1 MNIKVKQNI
10 ENKIIDKFIL
20 EYNRVKKDGELIDYI
35 INNIIENLK
44 EFNFVFLPNKC
55 FNLLNNT
62 FFITEVKNAIVT
74 YKKIIK
80 ELINSILEEKAKKF
94 LDMKAKFE
102 IGNDNMEI
110 KNKKTLKEL
119 KAFIEIFLKK
129 NLYYIAQRLMI
140 SYIIDNIYSAFF
152 EDVNKILNTKINNIL
167 NIDIN
172 PDIKILLENL
182 CFIKLKD
189 FSDKW
194 GIVLQIEKI
203 ENNVLDFADMNEIQ
217 DDELKQNNN
226 NLNTNSFIY
235 VSNNNKD
242 FENENDQINIIP
254 LEKNNWFPLKKNN
267 KLNIVKEEILISL
280 EKYLQEFEIQDTF
293 FNIKPDDEVDEVF
306 SSLKTYM
313 KNDLINFLN
322 AKKNEFIKI
331 IDKEYQNKKF
341 SFEEKI
347 IKNIIRKEN
356 ISSIYNN
363 QIEKEINI

>member
-1 MNIKVKQNI
+1 
-10 ENKIIDKFIL
+10 
-20 EYNRVKKDGELIDYI
+20 
-35 INNIIENLK
+35 
-44 EFNFVFLPNKC
+44 
-55 FNLLNNT
+55 
-62 FFITEVKNAIVT
+62 
-74 YKKIIK
+74 
-80 ELINSILEEKAKKF
+80 
-94 LDMKAKFE
+94 
-102 IGNDNMEI
+102 
-110 KNKKTLKEL
+110 
-119 KAFIEIFLKK
+119 
-129 NLYYIAQRLMI
+129 MI
-140 SYIIDNIYSAFF
+140 SYIIDNFYSTFF
-152 EDVNKILNTKINNIL
+152 EDVNKILNNKINNIL
-167 NIDIN
+167 NIDTN
-172 PDIKILLENL
+172 PDIKLLLENL
-182 CFIKLKD
+182 YFIKLKD

-194 GIVLQIEKI
+194 GIDLQIEKI
-203 ENNVLDFADMNEIQ
+203 ENNVLDFYDTNEIK

-235 VSNNNKD
+235 NTNDNED
-242 FENENDQINIIP
+242 YENENDQLNIIP
-254 LEKNNWFPLKKNN
+254 LEKNNWFPFKKNN

-306 SSLKTYM
+306 SSLNNYM

>member
-1 MNIKVKQNI
+1 
-10 ENKIIDKFIL
+10 
-20 EYNRVKKDGELIDYI
+20 
-35 INNIIENLK
+35 
-44 EFNFVFLPNKC
+44 
-55 FNLLNNT
+55 
-62 FFITEVKNAIVT
+62 
-74 YKKIIK
+74 
-80 ELINSILEEKAKKF
+80 
-94 LDMKAKFE
+94 
-102 IGNDNMEI
+102 
-110 KNKKTLKEL
+110 
-119 KAFIEIFLKK
+119 
-129 NLYYIAQRLMI
+129 MI
-140 SYIIDNIYSAFF
+140 SYIIDNFYSTFF
-152 EDVNKILNTKINNIL
+152 EDVNKILNNKINNIL
-167 NIDIN
+167 NIDTN
-172 PDIKILLENL
+172 PDIKLLLENL
-182 CFIKLKD
+182 YFIKLKD

-194 GIVLQIEKI
+194 GIDLQIEKI

-306 SSLKTYM
+306 SSLNNYM